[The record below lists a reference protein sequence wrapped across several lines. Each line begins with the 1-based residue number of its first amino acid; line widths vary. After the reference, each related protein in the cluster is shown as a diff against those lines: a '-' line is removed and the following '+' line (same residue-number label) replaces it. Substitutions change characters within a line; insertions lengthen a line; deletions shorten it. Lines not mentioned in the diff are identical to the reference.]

1 MSFLRN
7 IEDRLRSL
15 LRKEQ
20 LEAELDEEL
29 RGFLEMAAE
38 EKMKQGVSRRE
49 ALRAV
54 RLERGSIDATKE
66 EVRSAGWSSLV
77 ETLYQDVRFG
87 LRMLRKN
94 LGITSTVAPTL
105 ALGIGVNTAMF
116 SVLNGW
122 LLRPLPVP
130 SQNRSLF

>member
-49 ALRAV
+49 AV
-54 RLERGSIDATKE
+54 
-66 EVRSAGWSSLV
+66 
-77 ETLYQDVRFG
+77 
-87 LRMLRKN
+87 LRK
-94 LGITSTVAPTL
+94 
-105 ALGIGVNTAMF
+105 
-116 SVLNGW
+116 
-122 LLRPLPVP
+122 R
-130 SQNRSLF
+130 

>member
-1 MSFLRN
+1 MSFLRKM
-7 IEDRLRSL
+7 EGGLRSL
-15 LRKEQ
+15 LRRER

-29 RGFLEMAAE
+29 RGFLEMAAG
-38 EKMKQGVSRRE
+38 EKMKQGMSRRE
-49 ALRAV
+49 SLRAV
-54 RLERGSIDATKE
+54 RLERGSIDAAKE

-94 LGITSTVAPTL
+94 LGFTSTVALTL

-122 LLRPLPVP
+122 LL
-130 SQNRSLF
+130 